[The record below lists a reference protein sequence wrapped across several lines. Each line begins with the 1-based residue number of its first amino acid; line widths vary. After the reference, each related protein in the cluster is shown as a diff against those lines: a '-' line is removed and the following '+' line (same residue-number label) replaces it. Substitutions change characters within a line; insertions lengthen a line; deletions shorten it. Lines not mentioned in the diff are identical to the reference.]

1 MDSECGA
8 ARYITRSFMAIE
20 RRSPGSV
27 ISAVVPVAV
36 CHFPGKTE
44 RSGEYQPVKK
54 QDGSNRWVE
63 QYGLLSVSE
72 QGVEAAN
79 DDHVQHDEDE
89 QDAVVVKEIPS
100 NDKHQAEI
108 EHEDARFHGAAETI

>member
-8 ARYITRSFMAIE
+8 ARFINRSFRAIE
-20 RRSPGSV
+20 RWSPGSV
-27 ISAVVPVAV
+27 IPVAFFV
-36 CHFPGKTE
+36 CHSSGETE
-44 RSGEYQPVKK
+44 WSGEYQPVNK

-63 QYGLLSVSE
+63 QHGLLPVSE

-79 DDHVQHDEDE
+79 DDHVQHDQDE

-108 EHEDARFHGAAETI
+108 EHEANRFHCAAETI